1 MKTKLN
7 GILTLLLALVV
18 QVAFAQQ
25 TVTGK
30 VTGPDGDEI
39 FGATVSVKGTSTFAT
54 TDFDGMYTIQASP
67 ESTLVFAFTG
77 YDAYEV
83 VVGNQ
88 TLINVELKN
97 SLGEVVVIGYRTT
110 TPIKSSVATSVVTDE
125 TIKNRPNANILQ
137 TLSGQVAG
145 LNINTVSGQPGGD
158 STINLRGI
166 GTINGNTEP
175 LFVIDGA
182 FVDEDN
188 FRSLNPQDIKS
199 ISVLRDAAATAIYGN
214 RGANGVVVI
223 ETNQGSYETP
233 LEISFN
239 SLTTFTELQD
249 NDYNMM
255 NSQQLLTLERERG
268 VGFGAGVYQ
277 GTGVPLTDA
286 EIAAAG
292 TNDWRED
299 FFRTGIT
306 QNNTVSLSSGGKN
319 TRQFTSI
326 GYFDQEGILVQSRLK
341 RFNLRSNVSGKTEN
355 DKFNYR
361 LNLTANYSD
370 NQAPNQ
376 IGTGAINRNYVL
388 AGFQGVPWLN
398 ANDYTTGADLLSP
411 LLFANTPLFLLDRL
425 DTYNRKEEEIK
436 VVGSLNLNYKIT
448 DDISINSTSGID
460 YQNNILTRFEASDS
474 FNALLFGGAANPLAG
489 FQQQATIREF
499 TFNQTTS
506 LNYNKVFNEK
516 HSLNVGLYTEYFKAH
531 LRGFRYFAEG
541 LDPRTF
547 AEGDG
552 SGFVADQ
559 PNNDFYI
566 DTAGADNNN
575 SGLFSYFGSLD
586 YSYDDK
592 YGVSGTI
599 RRDASSR
606 FTGDNK
612 WGTFFAASAFWNI
625 HEENFFGEESKID
638 FLKLRASY
646 GEVGNQYVNLGNNFG
661 IFSPSVQFLDLGL
674 FRDTFATGSGY
685 AGLQTIG
692 VANFGLG
699 GLSWETTKEFNV
711 GVDFEVFNKRL
722 RGSIDAYYRDTT
734 DLFTS
739 TNISGIAGTNGYSL
753 PGNFGVLNNRGI
765 DLTVNYD
772 LIRKTEEGGFALTI
786 GGVANVNKNVIR
798 DLNAEDGQIIGTGR
812 EGNRLFEYFTI
823 RYAGVNPANGNVLF
837 LDANGDLTENPN
849 PDTDRV
855 WLNKDLFPEFTG
867 SFNINTEYKNFYLNT
882 QWNFATG
889 LDRFDNDLS
898 TVQDPTN
905 LGQFNVST
913 DLLDAWTPTN
923 RNTAIPSLDATNINT
938 FASTRYLQSADYL
951 NLRFVTLGYNFQEDV
966 LSKIGVSRLSVFLNA
981 ENLVTFSSWRGYD
994 PLAQTNGS
1002 RGFPTPRQISIG
1014 LELGI

>member
-30 VTGPDGDEI
+30 VTDTEGGL
-39 FGATVSVKGTSTFAT
+39 FGAVVSVKGGSANTT
-54 TDFDGMYTIQASP
+54 TDFDGNYSIQANP
-67 ESTLVFAFTG
+67 EDTLVFTYSG
-77 YDAYEV
+77 YDQV
-83 VVGNQ
+83 MVLVGNQ
-88 TLINVELKN
+88 TVIDTVMKT
-97 SLGEVVVIGYRTT
+97 SLDQVVVIGYRTT
-110 TPIKSSVATSVVTDE
+110 TAVKSSVASSIVTDK

-145 LNINTVSGQPGGD
+145 LNINTTSGQPGGD

-166 GTINGNTEP
+166 GSINGNTEP
-175 LFVIDGA
+175 LFIIDGA

-188 FRSLNPQDIKS
+188 FRSLNPQDIKT

-223 ETNQGSYETP
+223 ETSQGSYDSP
-233 LEISFN
+233 LEVSFN
-239 SLTTFTELQD
+239 SLTTFTQLQD
-249 NDYNMM
+249 NDYGMM

-268 VGFGAGVYQ
+268 AGFGAGVYQ
-277 GTGVPLTDA
+277 GTGTALTDA

-299 FFRTGIT
+299 FFRTGVT

-319 TRQFTSI
+319 SRQFTSF

-341 RFNLRSNVSGKTEN
+341 RFNLRTNVSGRTEN
-355 DKFNYR
+355 DKFNYK

-370 NQAPNQ
+370 SQEPNS
-376 IGTGAINRNYVL
+376 IGSGAINRNYVL
-388 AGFQGVPWLN
+388 AGFQGVPWLS
-398 ANDYTTGADLLSP
+398 ANDYSTGADLLSP

-425 DTYNRKEEEIK
+425 QTYNRKVEEVKI
-436 VVGSLNLNYKIT
+436 VGSLNLNYKIT
-448 DDISINSTSGID
+448 DDISLNSTSGID
-460 YQNNILTRFEASDS
+460 YQNAVLTRAEGSRS
-474 FNALLFGGAANPLAG
+474 FNALLFGGGANPTAG
-489 FQQQATIREF
+489 FQQGSTVREF

-506 LNYNKVFNEK
+506 LNYNKVFAEK

-531 LRGFRYFAEG
+531 LRGFNYFAEG

-547 AEGDG
+547 AFGDG
-552 SGFVADQ
+552 SGFVSDQ
-559 PNNDFYI
+559 PTNDFFVDSI
-566 DTAGADNNN
+566 GADNNN
-575 SGLFSYFGSLD
+575 SGLFSYFGSID

-592 YGVSGTI
+592 YGITGTI

-606 FTGDNK
+606 FEGENK
-612 WGTFFAASAFWNI
+612 WGSFYAVSAFWNI
-625 HEENFFGEESKID
+625 HKEDFFGEDSDIN
-638 FLKLRASY
+638 FLKLRGSY

-661 IFSPSVQFLDLGL
+661 IFGPSAQFTDLGL
-674 FRDTFATGSGY
+674 FRDTFGTGAGY
-685 AGLQTIG
+685 AGLQTVG
-692 VANFGLG
+692 VSNFGLS
-699 GLSWETTKEFNV
+699 GLRWETTKEFNV
-711 GVDFEVFNKRL
+711 GLDFEAFESRL
-722 RGSIDAYYRDTT
+722 RGSLDMYYRDTT
-734 DLFTS
+734 DLFTN
-739 TNISGIAGTNGYSL
+739 TNISAIAGTNGYTL
-753 PGNFGVLNNRGI
+753 PGNFGILTNKGI
-765 DLTVNYD
+765 DLSVNYD
-772 LIRKTEEGGFALTI
+772 VIRKTEKGGFALTV
-786 GGVANVNKNVIR
+786 GGVANINKNIIR
-798 DLNAEDGQIIGTGR
+798 DLNTDDSNAIIGTGR
-812 EGNRLFEYFTI
+812 EGNRVGEYFTI

-867 SFNINTEYKNFYLNT
+867 SFNVNMEYKDFYLNT

-898 TVQDPTN
+898 SVQDPTSI
-905 LGQFNVST
+905 GQFNVST

-938 FASTRYLQSADYL
+938 FNSTRYLQSADYL
-951 NLRFVTLGYNFQEDV
+951 NLRFVTVGYNFDKEV
-966 LSKIGVSRLSVFLNA
+966 LSKLGVSRLNVFLNA
-981 ENLVTFSSWRGYD
+981 ENILTFSKWRGYD

-1002 RGFPTPRQISIG
+1002 RGFPTPVQFSIG